1 MVTGEEADRNLYSL
15 FETYCTQPWLMWLS
29 GLSASLGTQGSPVQF
44 PGRTQAWVVGME
56 ACEWKPHIDVSVPL
70 SLSLSP
76 FSSL

>member
-1 MVTGEEADRNLYSL
+1 MQLLKRKNKKIFLIQKTCKGML
-15 FETYCTQPWLMWLS
+15 WLMWLS

-70 SLSLSP
+70 SRSLSP